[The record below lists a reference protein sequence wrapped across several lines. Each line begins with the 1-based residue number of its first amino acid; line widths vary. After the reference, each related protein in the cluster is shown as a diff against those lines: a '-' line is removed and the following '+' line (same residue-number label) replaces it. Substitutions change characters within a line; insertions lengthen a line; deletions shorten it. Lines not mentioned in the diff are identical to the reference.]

1 MEETGKFFA
10 DNVTEK
16 QVLKTKKLDKF
27 LKGKTPNEQ
36 IDILQV
42 MRYNVLTEKNNHVAE
57 PIIDRQIAKLENM
70 HIQGKNYDLS
80 EYKFDEKM
88 QILNNKLAQVI
99 KGERKKHAESL

>member
-1 MEETGKFFA
+1 MSWQK
-10 DNVTEK
+10 
-16 QVLKTKKLDKF
+16 
-27 LKGKTPNEQ
+27 
-36 IDILQV
+36 
-42 MRYNVLTEKNNHVAE
+42 KNNHVAE

-99 KGERKKHAESL
+99 KDERKKHAESL